1 MNKAQHVERI
11 AQLSGFTK
19 VDANRAVDAFSE
31 AVEEALLKGDKVM
44 LMGLGTFSVSE
55 QRPRPG
61 RNPRTGEAATVPP
74 HKRILFKP
82 GIPLKKKLNP
92 HY

>member
-1 MNKAQHVERI
+1 MNKAQLVERMSQI
-11 AQLSGFTK
+11 SGFNKTE
-19 VDANRAVDAFSE
+19 ANRAVDAFTAALTE
-31 AVEEALLKGDKVM
+31 TLLKGDKLM

-74 HKRILFKP
+74 HKRVLFKP
-82 GIPLKKKLNP
+82 SIPLKKKMNR
-92 HY
+92 HH

>member
-1 MNKAQHVERI
+1 
-11 AQLSGFTK
+11 
-19 VDANRAVDAFSE
+19 
-31 AVEEALLKGDKVM
+31 M